1 MDFEDGELTMKVK
14 TTRLSNLAIKRMDSL
29 AILLKYLRKQQTNVT
44 FQDALDFAIS
54 FTDENYTQR
63 IGNTPSHIIAPS
75 NMAEIQ
81 PQTIPHEILQTEIPQ
96 QDPEPQPLQTASIEQ
111 TGYVSPTG
119 LTIKELMQITK
130 KNSDTKDI
138 APSKQDN
145 VVEFDRKGK
154 PPFVVKLLNNE
165 RNTK

>member
-63 IGNTPSHIIAPS
+63 IGNTPSHVIAPS

-81 PQTIPHEILQTEIPQ
+81 PQTIAHEILPTEIPQ
-96 QDPEPQPLQTASIEQ
+96 QDPKPQPLQTASKRKLPMGMTEEQ
-111 TGYVSPTG
+111 LKAEAEKP
-119 LTIKELMQITK
+119 ITTTNKPDLAKSKHLQLVDK
-130 KNSDTKDI
+130 KPKF
-138 APSKQDN
+138 
-145 VVEFDRKGK
+145 VENILAK
-154 PPFVVKLLNNE
+154 
-165 RNTK
+165 

>member
-29 AILLKYLRKQQTNVT
+29 AILLKYLRKQPTNVT
-44 FQDALDFAIS
+44 FPDALDFAIS

-96 QDPEPQPLQTASIEQ
+96 QNPEPQPLQTASKRKLPMGMTEEQ
-111 TGYVSPTG
+111 LKAEAEKPIATASKPY
-119 LTIKELMQITK
+119 
-130 KNSDTKDI
+130 I

-154 PPFVVKLLNNE
+154 P
-165 RNTK
+165 